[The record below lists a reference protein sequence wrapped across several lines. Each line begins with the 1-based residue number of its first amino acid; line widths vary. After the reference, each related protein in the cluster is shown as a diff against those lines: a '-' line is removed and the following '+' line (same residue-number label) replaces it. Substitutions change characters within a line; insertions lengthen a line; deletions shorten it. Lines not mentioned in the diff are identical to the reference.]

1 MCSWLIYV
9 FSSQIVGANEKLEM
23 VRQAENS
30 QGNGSSATQ
39 ATTNLGNKTAAGFCA
54 NTSKADVA
62 GPIIET
68 SSWWLDMSGVLG
80 IEPDVLEPEKDSG
93 ASVDSLV
100 FNCRSIGELT
110 GEFIDTGRR

>member
-1 MCSWLIYV
+1 M
-9 FSSQIVGANEKLEM
+9 
-23 VRQAENS
+23 
-30 QGNGSSATQ
+30 
-39 ATTNLGNKTAAGFCA
+39 
-54 NTSKADVA
+54 
-62 GPIIET
+62 
-68 SSWWLDMSGVLG
+68 LG